1 MALMDFIK
9 KQFID
14 IIQWTEDDGE
24 TIDCITNGLRDHGH
38 TVARAADGREGL
50 RLATAEAYDLLIVDR
65 MLPGMDGLS
74 IVKTVRGA
82 GCKTPVLFLS
92 TLSGIDDRVIGLNA
106 GGDDYLGKPFAFSEL
121 LARVSVTALEPED
134 IEALCN
140 ALYKIPKTV
149 EKFAERYAM
158 AASQLQDIDFS
169 QQISLLE
176 EASDI
181 ILKMLQELR
190 RGYDV
195 KKISQQNS
203 RLQDVEG
210 EADKLMLVLLKDEL
224 YSRKHDAVKVIILK
238 DLYELLEKVVD
249 RCRDAGNVISHIVL
263 KES

>member
-1 MALMDFIK
+1 MFSLQKFFSKDSQFFELLEASAQECRASIQALANIMGHNSDTIALEEFVAPRRTG
-9 KQFID
+9 KQIS
-14 IIQWTEDDGE
+14 IQ
-24 TIDCITNGLRDHGH
+24 I
-38 TVARAADGREGL
+38 
-50 RLATAEAYDLLIVDR
+50 
-65 MLPGMDGLS
+65 
-74 IVKTVRGA
+74 
-82 GCKTPVLFLS
+82 
-92 TLSGIDDRVIGLNA
+92 
-106 GGDDYLGKPFAFSEL
+106 SEL
-121 LARVSVTALEPED
+121 MARVSVTALEPED
-134 IEALCN
+134 IETLCN